1 MSDSVHPL
9 WGRKAAQIALA
20 LCCFALPILFTPLAS
35 RESGTDLWV
44 RAGLSKSTVKKVL
57 IPAGTVPSLYTLVAD
72 QGVYRSSDNG
82 VTWRAVNNG
91 LPPAQWGRIG
101 VQALAVDEDKPFVL
115 YAGMQEI
122 GGRESAF
129 GTGLYVS
136 GDDGAAWLPLGRDMV
151 GKEVQTIAVLPALA
165 LSGASGRDE
174 ASPTSVV
181 CVATGG
187 ELYRSADRGQSWSRL
202 DWRGVETRILS
213 LAIHPA
219 NPDIIYVGTQG
230 GGIYSTEDGG
240 VSWVAM
246 NQGLDDVDVREI
258 AISVNEPR
266 LMYLATNGGVYKS
279 LDAGWTWTRLGG
291 ATEGR
296 FVNTIALHPQDGRV
310 LYVGLQHG
318 AAFCSMDGG
327 TEWTAVKRG
336 LGDLSVLALALDPRN
351 PSVLWAGTTDGIW
364 RCILGASV
372 SLTATGTVSTASATP
387 RPEPTS
393 TAASTGTPMPTPTL
407 WPSATA
413 SPTAS
418 PTHTAPA
425 TTTVPPTV
433 SPTTTYTPTPSAT
446 VTPTLTER
454 AAPPPPT
461 LTPPAPTETPIR

>member
-1 MSDSVHPL
+1 MSNPLHPL

-20 LCCFALPILFTPLAS
+20 LCCFALPILFAPLAS

-57 IPAGTVPSLYTLVAD
+57 IPASTVPSRYTLVAD

-82 VTWRAVNNG
+82 VTWRDVNNG

-101 VQALAVDEDKPFVL
+101 VQALAVDEDEPFVL

-136 GDDGAAWLPLGRDMV
+136 DDDGATWLPLGRDMV
-151 GKEVQTIAVLPALA
+151 GKEVQTIAVWPALA
-165 LSGASGRDE
+165 LPEASGQDSE
-174 ASPTSVV
+174 SPTSVV

-246 NQGLDDVDVREI
+246 NQGLDDLDVHEI
-258 AISVNEPR
+258 AISVNETR
-266 LMYLATNGGVYKS
+266 LIYLATNGGVYKS

-296 FVNTIALHPQDGRV
+296 FVHTIALHPQDGNV
-310 LYVGLQHG
+310 LYVGLQYG
-318 AAFCSMDGG
+318 AVFCSMDGG

-336 LGDLSVLALALDPRN
+336 LGDLSVLALELDPRN
-351 PSVLWAGTTDGIW
+351 PSILWAGTTDGIW
-364 RCILGASV
+364 RCVLGPSV
-372 SLTATGTVSTASATP
+372 SLAATSPASVASATP
-387 RPEPTS
+387 RPDP
-393 TAASTGTPMPTPTL
+393 ASTETPVPTPTFR
-407 WPSATA
+407 PSATA

-425 TTTVPPTV
+425 TMTVPPTL
-433 SPTTTYTPTPSAT
+433 SPTTTHTPTPSAT
-446 VTPTLTER
+446 LTPTLTER